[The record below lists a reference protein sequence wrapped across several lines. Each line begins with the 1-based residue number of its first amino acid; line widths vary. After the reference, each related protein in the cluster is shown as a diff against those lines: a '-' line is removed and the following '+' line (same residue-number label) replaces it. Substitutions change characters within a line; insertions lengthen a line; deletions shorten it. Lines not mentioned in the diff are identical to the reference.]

1 MRDLAN
7 ATVVITGASSGI
19 GRAAAIAFAREGAN
33 VVLAARDRRTLRQAA
48 REARAGGGRTLAV
61 RTDVTNARAVR
72 RLADRAARA
81 FAGGIDAWINN
92 AGVGA
97 VGRFTETPVEAHDKV
112 VAVNLLGYMHGAHAA
127 LKHFQNQADGGVLI
141 NTISFGGWVAA
152 PLAAAYS
159 ASKFGVRGL
168 SESLRAE
175 LSDSPKVY
183 VCDVFPSFIDTPGVQ
198 HGANYTG
205 RRLKPAPPVYAPER
219 VAEKMVRLARNPSN
233 GAVTVGS
240 VATLARLGYGVA
252 PSLGRWVM
260 NRFIQGYL
268 RRAEPSAP
276 TSGNLF
282 RPFAQAAVT
291 GGWRH
296 LAARGALRGGLRTA
310 ARLGAGGVAV
320 GGALLALQVGL
331 VVARSASIA
340 ARRRPQR
347 LEYTR

>member
-33 VVLAARDRRTLRQAA
+33 VVLAARDRRSLSEAA
-48 REARAGGGRTLAV
+48 REASEAGGRTLAV
-61 RTDVTNARAVR
+61 PTDVTLPRAVR
-72 RLADRAARA
+72 RLAEQAARA
-81 FAGGIDAWINN
+81 FNGRIDIWINN

-97 VGRFTETPVEAHDKV
+97 VGRFTETPVEAHDQV
-112 VAVNLLGYMHGAHAA
+112 VQVNLLGYLHGAYEA
-127 LKHFQNQADGGVLI
+127 LQHFLRQEEGGVLI
-141 NTISFGGWVAA
+141 NNISFGGWVAA

-175 LSDSPKVY
+175 LSDLPNIH

-205 RRLKPAPPVYAPER
+205 RLLKPAPPLYDAGR
-219 VAEKMVRLARNPSN
+219 VAEKMIRLARHPSTS
-233 GAVTVGS
+233 AATVGS
-240 VATLARLGYGVA
+240 VATLARIGYAVA
-252 PSLGRWVM
+252 PALGRWAL
-260 NRFIQGYL
+260 NKFISGYL
-268 RRAEPSAP
+268 SQAEPSEK

-282 RPFAQAAVT
+282 KPLAEAAVS

-296 LAARGALRGGLRTA
+296 MALRGGLRTA
-310 ARLGAGGVAV
+310 SRLGLGSIAAA
-320 GGALLALQVGL
+320 GALLALQTGIEM
-331 VVARSASIA
+331 ARSAGKTGGG
-340 ARRRPQR
+340 PQR
-347 LEYTR
+347 LEYTP

>member
-1 MRDLAN
+1 MRELAN

-33 VVLAARDRRTLRQAA
+33 VVLSARDKRALSQAA
-48 REARAGGGRTLAV
+48 REARAEGGRALAV
-61 RTDVTNARAVR
+61 STDVTDARQVR
-72 RLADRAARA
+72 RLAEQAARA
-81 FAGGIDAWINN
+81 FTGRIDVWINN

-97 VGRFTETPVEAHDKV
+97 VGRFTETPMEAHDQV

-127 LKHFQNQADGGVLI
+127 LEHFQRQAEGGVLI
-141 NTISFGGWVAA
+141 NNVSFGGWVAA

-175 LSDSPKVY
+175 LSDSPNIY

-205 RRLKPAPPVYAPER
+205 RQLKPAPPVYGPER
-219 VAEKMVRLARNPSN
+219 VAEKMVRLARNPSE

-240 VATLARLGYGVA
+240 VATLARIGYSVA
-252 PSLGRWVM
+252 PAMGRWAM
-260 NRFIQGYL
+260 NRFIRGYL
-268 RRAEPSAP
+268 SRAEPSDK

-282 RPFAQAAVT
+282 QPLVGAAVQ

-296 LAARGALRGGLRTA
+296 MAARGALQGGLRAA
-310 ARLGAGGVAV
+310 ARLGAGGVAA
-320 GGALLALQVGL
+320 GGALLALRVGIAL
-331 VVARSASIA
+331 ARAASDSP
-340 ARRRPQR
+340 RRAPQR
-347 LEYTR
+347 LDYTP